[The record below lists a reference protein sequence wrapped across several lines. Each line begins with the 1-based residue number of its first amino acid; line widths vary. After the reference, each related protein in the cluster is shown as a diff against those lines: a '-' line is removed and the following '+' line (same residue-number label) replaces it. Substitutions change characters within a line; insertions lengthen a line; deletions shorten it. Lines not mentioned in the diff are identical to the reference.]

1 MPITVTDPGFFFPVL
16 SAKLLYAPRPD
27 YIMDQFA
34 MKEINIRFQQGDTV
48 TLNRYPYL
56 GDVGLTEALRT
67 PSESA
72 NIGIANP
79 INLTYNAVPLT
90 LTEFFGPYSAGSSSI
105 QPLGISEKV
114 AKYASQKL
122 ADYGDPTSFV
132 NDAVSGDYLSDD
144 HARFH
149 DRALINRALATSN
162 FQNPAGKADGSTL
175 ITDKFTVADL
185 GAIRETLQVNLAPKF
200 MGKYYIAVIGS
211 RTEKHLRQD
220 TDFKNAMNYNQ
231 LVQERALDG
240 SIGAFEGFL
249 FYRSEN
255 IPTATVNALTARQSL
270 FFGMGAFGYAEGEKR
285 EIRINKNDDFGR
297 FLYLIWRAVR
307 AYATINTAF
316 IVKGRTFAT

>member
-1 MPITVTDPGFFFPVL
+1 MAITITDPGFFFPVL
-16 SAKLLYAPRPD
+16 SAQLLYAPKPD
-27 YIMDQFA
+27 YTMDQFA
-34 MKEINIRFQQGDTV
+34 LKDINIRFNQGDTV

-56 GDVGLTEALRT
+56 GEAGLTEGART
-67 PSESA
+67 PAESA
-72 NIGIANP
+72 TIGTASP

-90 LTEFFGPYSAGSSSI
+90 LTEFFGPYNTGTTSI

-122 ADYGDPTSFV
+122 ADYGDPTSFI
-132 NDAVSGDYLSDD
+132 NNGISGDYLADD

-162 FQNPAGKADGSTL
+162 FQNPASKADASTL

-185 GAIRETLQVNLAPKF
+185 GAVRETLQTNFAPKF
-200 MGKYYIAVIGS
+200 MGKYYIAIIGS
-211 RTEKHLRQD
+211 RFEKHLRSD
-220 TDFKNAMNYNQ
+220 TDFKNAMNNN
-231 LVQERALDG
+231 VMVNERQLDG

-255 IPTATVNALTARQSL
+255 IPTATVNALTARQAL

-285 EIRINKNDDFGR
+285 EIRLNANNDYGR
-297 FLYLIWRAVR
+297 FLFLIWRAVR
-307 AYATINTAF
+307 AYATLNTAF
-316 IVKGRTFAT
+316 IVKGRTFAA